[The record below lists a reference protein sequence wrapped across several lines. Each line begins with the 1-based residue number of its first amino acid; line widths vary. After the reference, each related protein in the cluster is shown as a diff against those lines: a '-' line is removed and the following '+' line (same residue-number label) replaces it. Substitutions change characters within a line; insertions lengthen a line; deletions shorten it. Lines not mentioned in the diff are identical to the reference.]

1 MPNNKITAK
10 EAIKIMD
17 NEAMRGPQMS
27 WLLVNKTKD
36 DKLMLLIRPE
46 VSPTTGLLWIMVEEP
61 LPL

>member
-1 MPNNKITAK
+1 
-10 EAIKIMD
+10 
-17 NEAMRGPQMS
+17 MS